1 MVLAS
6 RGAYS
11 LVGETVAS
19 IHGKKPE
26 KEQKCLVKV
35 ESGSNQS
42 PSPDSTCMQAQSL
55 QLCLTFYN
63 PMDCS
68 PPGSSVHEH
77 SPGKNTGVDC
87 HALLQGIFPPGIE
100 PTSLM
105 SPALAGKFFIT
116 CATQDCAKFQCLV
129 NKREFLE
136 VGDKLKVFGLLKANL
151 EIQNLGNL

>member
-1 MVLAS
+1 MRIDDVIWFLP
-6 RGAYS
+6 
-11 LVGETVAS
+11 LGELTLWWGKQW
-19 IHGKKPE
+19 HQYMGKKPE

-55 QLCLTFYN
+55 ELCLTFYN

-68 PPGSSVHEH
+68 LPGSSVHGH
-77 SPGKNTGVDC
+77 SPGKNTGVGC

-100 PTSLM
+100 PMSLM

-116 CATQDCAKFQCLV
+116 CAIWDCAKFQCLV
-129 NKREFLE
+129 NNRE
-136 VGDKLKVFGLLKANL
+136 LLWRQ
-151 EIQNLGNL
+151 EIN